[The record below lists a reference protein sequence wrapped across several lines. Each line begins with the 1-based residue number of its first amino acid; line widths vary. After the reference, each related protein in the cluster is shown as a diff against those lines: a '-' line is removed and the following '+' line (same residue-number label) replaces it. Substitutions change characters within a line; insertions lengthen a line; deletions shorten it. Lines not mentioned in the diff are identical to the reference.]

1 MTKIIIDHYHKK
13 EKTIVSD
20 HEDSEEKYLRES
32 FDLGNY
38 SPSKSPD
45 NNKT

>member
-1 MTKIIIDHYHKK
+1 MTKIIIDRHEKK
-13 EKTIVSD
+13 EKTFISD

-38 SPSKSPD
+38 SPAKSP
-45 NNKT
+45 